1 MDDLLD
7 AISKEQQNRFNKPW
21 NKLDKGLKL
30 NRINEYVE
38 NYDCD
43 DDDKIKLKD
52 LLIKSLNNN
61 TLKNEHIKY
70 DQDNNAILNISTLT
84 YENNTFSIT
93 NIVKKTKPK
102 IRSKTK
108 TNIERHFNRSKKS
121 DAKTI

>member
-30 NRINEYVE
+30 NRINEYIE

-43 DDDKIKLKD
+43 NDDKIKLKD

-61 TLKNEHIKY
+61 TLKNDHIKY
-70 DQDNNAILNISTLT
+70 DQDNNAILNINTLT

>member
-7 AISKEQQNRFNKPW
+7 AISKEQENRFSKPW

-30 NRINEYVE
+30 NRINEFIM

-43 DDDKIKLKD
+43 SSDKSKLKD
-52 LLIKSLNNN
+52 LLIKSLNDNI
-61 TLKNEHIKY
+61 LKNEHFEY
-70 DQDNNAILNISTLT
+70 DKNNNVILNIKNLS
-84 YENNTFSIT
+84 YNNNTFSI

-102 IRSKTK
+102 VRSKTK

>member
-30 NRINEYVE
+30 NRINEYVD
-38 NYDCD
+38 NYKCD

-61 TLKNEHIKY
+61 ALKNEHVEY
-70 DQDNNAILNISTLT
+70 DQNTSNILNIKNLS
-84 YENNTFSIT
+84 YENDTFSIV
-93 NIVKKTKPK
+93 NIVKKSKPK
-102 IRSKTK
+102 MRSKTK

>member
-43 DDDKIKLKD
+43 DNDKIKLKD
-52 LLIKSLNNN
+52 LLIKSFNNN
-61 TLKNEHIKY
+61 TLKNDHIKY
-70 DQDNNAILNISTLT
+70 NLDNISIININTLT
-84 YENNTFSIT
+84 YENNTFSIN